1 MKIEGTPQ
9 PESEMRT
16 QYDVIVIGG
25 GQAGLAMGYE
35 LARRGFDFLI
45 LDGAERTGASWRNRW
60 ESLTL
65 FTPARY
71 SALPG
76 LAFPAEPEH
85 LPAKDEVAD
94 YLERYATHLSLPIRH
109 SESVVSV
116 TQLVAYNAFVVTTER
131 NCYLADQVVVATGP
145 FQKPVVPKLSAAL
158 PSDVQVHSSQ
168 YRSPDQLPAGDVLVV
183 GGGNSGVQIASELAR
198 TRRTWLSI
206 SETLPTLPQQFLGRS
221 IFWWLDTLGG
231 MSVSV
236 DSRLGKRA
244 REREVLI
251 GKSAAACASDDGVR
265 LLGRTE
271 GVEGGMVFTRGGG
284 VVEPSAIVWAT
295 GFTQDFSF
303 VQAPVLDPDG
313 RALHQRGVTSVRGLY
328 FLGLPWQHTRGSA
341 LIGWVGRDASFLA
354 QRIASA

>member
-1 MKIEGTPQ
+1 
-9 PESEMRT
+9 MRT

-45 LDGAERTGASWRNRW
+45 LDGADRTGASWRNRW

-85 LPAKDEVAD
+85 LPVKDEVAD
-94 YLERYATHLSLPIRH
+94 YLERYAQHFSLPIRH
-109 SESVVSV
+109 SEHVVSV
-116 TQLVAYNAFVVTTER
+116 AQLPGHNAFAVTTER
-131 NCYLADQVVVATGP
+131 NCYLADRVVVATGP
-145 FQKPVVPKLSAAL
+145 FHKAIVPKLSAAL
-158 PSDVQVHSSQ
+158 PDYVVQLHSSQ
-168 YRSPDQLPAGDVLVV
+168 YRSPDQLPSGDVLVV

-198 TRRTWLSI
+198 TRRTWLSL
-206 SETLPTLPQQFLGRS
+206 SEPLPALPHYFLGRS

-231 MSVSV
+231 MSVSANT
-236 DSRLGKRA
+236 RLGRRA
-244 REREVLI
+244 SEREFII
-251 GKSAAACASDDGVR
+251 GKSAAACARDEGVR

-271 GVEGGMVFTRGGG
+271 GAEGGMVFTRDGA
-284 VVEPSAIVWAT
+284 VVEPAAIIWAT

-303 VQAPVLDPDG
+303 VQAPVLDANG
-313 RALHQRGVTSVRGLY
+313 RALHRRGITSISGLY

-341 LIGWVGRDASFLA
+341 LIGWVGRDAEFLA
-354 QRIASA
+354 RRMAAPFRFVSFAPSR